1 MPDEITKVSI
11 TDSGNRLKVVWE
23 GTDGEFDPYFIDRT
37 VMTEVAADLRQLL
50 SKLVKQGREQGF
62 QQTGEI
68 LHEIASKGYDLY
80 TGLFTDARGGA
91 DGRASEE
98 DPLEV
103 RAWLEGSTRKRRVEF
118 RVFGPVHIPWGLLFH
133 HKPPDAVP
141 APGETDI
148 SLYADFWAFRYSVT
162 TVYFRLSAM
171 ALSQAW
177 PADAFKVLSVR
188 NKEAFDA
195 ALDKLDETDRDLLA
209 RFDQNSAMIL
219 YSSKELVEKWE
230 QIREKVG
237 LLYFYCHANET
248 MLALGDDSLSLTDFK
263 LKLSRSRSKTPCLV
277 FLNGCSTAVGD
288 PKGGFL
294 EATGAPGYV
303 GFIGTE
309 TKVPTVF
316 ALRFGLAFLY
326 LFLCKGMRL
335 VDSMDKLRTDHWPLS
350 LVYGPYCPATLQ
362 VAPSDAFQVGYFPT
376 GNFCQGELGKG
387 QL

>member
-1 MPDEITKVSI
+1 MPDEITKISI
-11 TDSGNRLKVVWE
+11 TETEIGNRLKVVWE

-37 VMTEVAADLRQLL
+37 IMTDVAAELRLL
-50 SKLVKQGREQGF
+50 LAKLVKQGRDQGF
-62 QQTGEI
+62 PQSGEI
-68 LHEIASKGYDLY
+68 LHEIARKGYDLY

-91 DGRASEE
+91 D
-98 DPLEV
+98 PLEV
-103 RAWLEGSTRKRRVEF
+103 RDWLESSQRKRRVEF
-118 RVFGPVHIPWGLLFH
+118 RVFGPVHIPWGLLFQR
-133 HKPPDAVP
+133 KPAAETP
-141 APGETDI
+141 APGATNI
-148 SLYADFWAFRYSVT
+148 SLYTDFWAFRYSVT

-195 ALDKLDETDRDLLA
+195 ALEKLDETDRDLLA
-209 RFDQNSAMIL
+209 RFDGNSAMIL
-219 YSSKELVEKWE
+219 YSSKELLEKWE

-248 MLALGDDSLSLTDFK
+248 MLSLSGDSLSLTDFK
-263 LKLSRSRSKTPCLV
+263 LRLSRSRSKTPCLV
-277 FLNGCSTAVGD
+277 FLNGCSTAIGD

-335 VDSMDKLRTDHWPLS
+335 VDAMDKLREDHWPLS

-362 VAPSDAFQVGYFPT
+362 VAPSETFQIGCFPS